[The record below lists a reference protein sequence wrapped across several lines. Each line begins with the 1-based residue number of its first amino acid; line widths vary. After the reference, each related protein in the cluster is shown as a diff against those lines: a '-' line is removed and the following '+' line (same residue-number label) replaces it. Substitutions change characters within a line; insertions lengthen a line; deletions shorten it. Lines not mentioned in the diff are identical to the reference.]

1 MNSIELL
8 QSLNWRYATKVFD
21 KEKKLDDTQIETLL
35 ESLRLSPSS
44 FWLQWRWFVV
54 VENSELRQKLLPYA
68 RNQTQVVD
76 ASHLL
81 ILCRRTDVNTDFV
94 QRYFDDMA
102 NTRNI
107 DISSLDWY
115 KNMILWF
122 LEGKSEDDLKIWL
135 TKQTYIAQWF
145 LLSACAILGIDAC
158 PMEWFDSAKFDEI
171 LELSKLNLASCVIVP
186 VWYRSIDDWYANAP
200 KIRFKKEELIVIK

>member
-21 KEKKLDDTQIETLL
+21 KERKLDDTQIETLL

-54 VENSELRQKLLPYA
+54 VESSELRQKLLPYA

-102 NTRNI
+102 STRNI
-107 DISSLDWY
+107 DISSLEWY

-122 LEGKSEDDLKIWL
+122 LEGKSEEDLKIWL

-145 LLSACAILGIDAC
+145 LLSACAMLGIDAC
-158 PMEWFDSAKFDEI
+158 PMEWFDSIKFDEI

-186 VWYRSIDDWYANAP
+186 VWYRSIEDGYANAP